1 MDVASP
7 RPRRI
12 PGLGP
17 STAAENRGV
26 DSPADGENAREL
38 VRHARCHGGG
48 MERTPT
54 GLFARLFRRT
64 KKTLSLRAHAA
75 GATRAGR
82 RPSNQDALLVR
93 ADLGVFAV
101 ADGMGG
107 YEGGEI
113 ASHTAIDTLEAL
125 YEIHRSEP
133 DCTWPVMAESDES
146 LPVQR
151 ARLAIDLAHR
161 AVRARRT
168 GPLAQMGSTLVLVT
182 LDEGRLVVAHAGDS
196 RVYRARSGVL
206 TQLTRDHSFVND
218 VEDLRPMSPEER
230 ERMEAQFGHVV
241 SRAIGHGDVL
251 RPTVA
256 ELDAAAGDRYLLC
269 SDGVH
274 GWLSEDELA
283 ARLLAP
289 PATAAELLVEGAI
302 EAGSNDNVTAV
313 VISVT
318 DG

>member
-1 MDVASP
+1 MVT
-7 RPRRI
+7 
-12 PGLGP
+12 PG
-17 STAAENRGV
+17 
-26 DSPADGENAREL
+26 DGENAQEPM
-38 VRHARCHGGG
+38 RHARCDGGG

-54 GLFARLFRRT
+54 GLFARLFRR
-64 KKTLSLRAHAA
+64 KKQRPALRVHAA
-75 GATRAGR
+75 GFSLAGR

-93 ADLGVFAV
+93 EDLGVFAV

-113 ASHTAIDTLEAL
+113 ASHTTIETLEAL

-146 LPVQR
+146 LPMQR

-161 AVRARRT
+161 AVRARRI

-182 LDEGRLVVAHAGDS
+182 FDEGRAVVAHAGDS
-196 RVYRARSGVL
+196 RVYRARGGAL

-218 VEDLRPMSPEER
+218 VEDLRPMSPEDR

-241 SRAIGHGDVL
+241 SRAIGHGEDL
-251 RPTVA
+251 RPAVA

-269 SDGVH
+269 SDGAH
-274 GWLSEDELA
+274 GWLGEDALEA
-283 ARLLAP
+283 LLRGE
-289 PATAAELLVEGAI
+289 PAEAAERIVERAI
-302 EAGSNDNVTAV
+302 AAGSTDNVTAV
-313 VISVT
+313 MISVT